1 MSTLNVL
8 PLVLTF
14 ADNMPDEKDVTA
26 GWMAFAVFVLL
37 IVAVGFLGWSLTK
50 QLRKA
55 QAAEDAGLYGHDDVA
70 PVDATGA
77 TSATEDDGTDDRA

>member
-14 ADNMPDEKDVTA
+14 ADNVPDEEDVTA
-26 GWMAFAVFVLL
+26 GWMAFAIFILL
-37 IVAVGFLGWSLTK
+37 VVAVGFLGWSLTK

-55 QAAEDAGLYGHDDVA
+55 QAAEDAGLYGHDDA
-70 PVDATGA
+70 TSVDAASPT
-77 TSATEDDGTDDRA
+77 DDGTDDKA